1 MAALAADA
9 NDMISAEPDPQ
20 LGALAERLTA
30 KAKSLAEAAAVRMAL
45 ARRGDPRRWRQA
57 GLVWPLFFRR

>member
-1 MAALAADA
+1 
-9 NDMISAEPDPQ
+9 MISAEPDPQ

-30 KAKSLAEAAAVRMAL
+30 KAKSLAEATAVRMAL

-57 GLVWPLFFRR
+57 GLIWPLFFRR